1 MLISNMFI
9 FKGAAAFSLIVNL
22 RRVNKYWIEKV
33 YFFKVCYPDPMVTI
47 NMSINNELNSRR
59 KIDRY
64 HLTRD

>member
-9 FKGAAAFSLIVNL
+9 FKEAAAFSLIVNL
-22 RRVNKYWIEKV
+22 RRIEKV